1 MDLNTGSLIIEYVFH
16 GKLPMVLVMLIVV
29 NTIDGLKGAERSEGA
44 EKTY

>member
-29 NTIDGLKGAERSEGA
+29 NLILELGTRNLK
-44 EKTY
+44 